1 MKNIFSLLAILV
13 FTTTAFAQNN
23 TMGTSVNSE
32 VSGKQKV
39 LIIPF
44 EPRLYVSDIDRDLV
58 KENQMNFQDIK
69 AKFRSALDQNLYIS
83 LKKYYSSLSF
93 YTLPQEDAIK
103 ELSYIY
109 NSIGYKYEVMPEE
122 KPVEKENAG
131 KKLMNKFKK
140 KEKEEKYLEA
150 KTENGQVISQVD
162 NREKYMMTKISN
174 ENLINTLNQEYLAS
188 YYLFINELD
197 IKRTAKESSGL
208 NSQSQREIK
217 VHYTIFNN
225 TGAVVSSGAIKTLFD
240 GNQNDINKISKT
252 QFALIA
258 DKLTEKMVGAK
269 PE

>member
-1 MKNIFSLLAILV
+1 MNKIFSLLAILV
-13 FTTTAFAQNN
+13 FSLTAFAQNN

-32 VSGKQKV
+32 VSGKQKI

-58 KENQMNFQDIK
+58 TENEMNFQDVK
-69 AKFRSALDQNLYIS
+69 AKFRSALDQNIYIS
-83 LKKYYSSLSF
+83 LKKYYSPLSF

-109 NSIGYKYEVMPEE
+109 NSIGYKYEVMPKEE
-122 KPVEKENAG
+122 PVEKENAG

-140 KEKEEKYLEA
+140 KDKEENYEDA
-150 KTENGQVISQVD
+150 KIENGQIVSLVD

-174 ENLINTLNQEYLAS
+174 DNLINTLNQAYHVN

-197 IKRTAKESSGL
+197 IKRTRIETSGL
-208 NSQSQREIK
+208 NPQVQREIK

-225 TGAVVSSGAIKTLFD
+225 QEQVVASGAVKTLFD
-240 GNQNDINKISKT
+240 GNQNDINKISKN

-258 DKLTEKMVGAK
+258 DKLVEKLMEAK
-269 PE
+269 P